1 MPISKGASKVYWW
14 FMTTKTIGLLL
25 NVDAHLNHCLLVPR
39 SGPIPSISNYNAEHP
54 LLQGFSLAA
63 VRNIPT
69 MDFLWKAKPEV
80 DLPAIKFSEMAT
92 LWWYITEAVAQ
103 KFFSRPNYGNKKWV
117 KFVKKLFFNPSFPIF
132 VNYYNPIL
140 TEYLC
145 KKTTLNQPFLQH

>member
-1 MPISKGASKVYWW
+1 
-14 FMTTKTIGLLL
+14 MTTKTIGLLL

-69 MDFLWKAKPEV
+69 MDFLWKAKPEA

-92 LWWYITEAVAQ
+92 L
-103 KFFSRPNYGNKKWV
+103 
-117 KFVKKLFFNPSFPIF
+117 
-132 VNYYNPIL
+132 
-140 TEYLC
+140 
-145 KKTTLNQPFLQH
+145 